1 MKYLI
6 AVDSSPDSKHAFEVA
21 KGFFKEDDHVYI
33 ISVAEEVSP
42 MITGPYG
49 DMKVFLELNQ
59 QIEDFSKELLKGYG
73 HELTELH
80 IPHTCLLGK
89 GIPKEVICHEA
100 EELKVDVVFI
110 GRRGMGKIKRA
121 FTGSHSEY
129 CVHNLHCSVFVI
141 RAPPANNA

>member
-1 MKYLI
+1 
-6 AVDSSPDSKHAFEVA
+6 
-21 KGFFKEDDHVYI
+21 
-33 ISVAEEVSP
+33 

-141 RAPPANNA
+141 RAPPVNNA